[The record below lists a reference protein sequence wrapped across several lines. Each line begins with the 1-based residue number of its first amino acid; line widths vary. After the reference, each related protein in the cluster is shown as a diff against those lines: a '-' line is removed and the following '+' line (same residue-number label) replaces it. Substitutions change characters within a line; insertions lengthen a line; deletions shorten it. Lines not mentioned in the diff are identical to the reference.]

1 MSIINEIK
9 YQVRIQASNMLHDS
23 ENIPLDV
30 WCEARVIQDYAEP
43 LLDTCRIIQDQMGED
58 LEDAYEN

>member
-30 WCEARVIQDYAEP
+30 WCDARVISDYADH
-43 LLDTCRIIQDQMGED
+43 LLVTCRIIQDQMEED
-58 LEDAYEN
+58 LENA